1 MQIALASDD
10 LPSTT
15 RMTAHK
21 LGSMT
26 ASGRNHFLQRWLAA
40 VMVLLISVWSAAPVQ
55 AWPWGGDQNS
65 AKARGERIVDASAP
79 TGRLQEVSPPGA
91 VQQLQQALNRH
102 QPRLTL
108 ISPNDGSLLKNR
120 RTSLEIQVEDW
131 PLAEDPQ
138 LGLGAH
144 VALQIDDQPPLRFSQ
159 ASKGR
164 LTIDLPELSPGS
176 HRFSAYAA
184 MPWGEAVKS
193 PGASLQWRLDLLQE
207 LIGTQPEQDAPWLA
221 VVSPAE
227 LGRGEPLLIDWL
239 IWNAPLQNLRE
250 GDGRWRLRISV
261 NGDSFLVDRQDAL
274 WLKGAGNGGVQ
285 MELLDGMGEPITPV
299 FNNQFRSQ
307 DSLSGERP
315 IWMQSKLSDEQIA
328 RLLGEAV
335 PEPTPPAQPAAVA
348 ITEQPTQSE
357 QPAAPEPQPAP
368 TAAEDTAS
376 TPDSQSIAGDHDAVQ
391 LEPQPAP
398 AREEAA
404 ESSDPS
410 DAKPKETNPS
420 KSASTSRPKA
430 IASPP
435 PAPAKESNTN
445 APTSS
450 LGGSARELLNANGTQ
465 R

>member
-1 MQIALASDD
+1 MQIAPTSDD
-10 LPSTT
+10 LSRAT
-15 RMTAHK
+15 RMVAIK

-26 ASGRNHFLQRWLAA
+26 ASGRKHFLQRWLPA
-40 VMVLLISVWSAAPVQ
+40 VLVLSITFCPTIAVQ
-55 AWPWGGDQNS
+55 AWPWGGDHSNTT
-65 AKARGERIVDASAP
+65 ARSSRNVDASAP
-79 TGRLQEVSPPGA
+79 TGPLQEVSPPGG

-120 RTSLEIQVEDW
+120 RTSIEIQVEDW

-159 ASKGR
+159 ANKGR
-164 LTIDLPELSPGS
+164 LTIDLPDLSPGS

-193 PGASLQWRLDLLQE
+193 PGSSLQWRLDLLQE
-207 LIGTQPEQDAPWLA
+207 LIGTQPNRDAPWLA

-335 PEPTPPAQPAAVA
+335 PEPTPPANPEAVA
-348 ITEQPTQSE
+348 MTEQPTQPE
-357 QPAAPEPQPAP
+357 QPAAPEPQPA
-368 TAAEDTAS
+368 TAAEDTTS
-376 TPDSQSIAGDHDAVQ
+376 PPDSQSIAGDQDAVQ

-404 ESSDPS
+404 ESPDPS
-410 DAKPKETNPS
+410 DAEPKESNPS
-420 KSASTSRPKA
+420 KSASTIQPKA
-430 IASPP
+430 IASPR
-435 PAPAKESNTN
+435 PAPAKQSNTN

>member
-1 MQIALASDD
+1 MHISLASDD
-10 LPSTT
+10 LSSMT
-15 RMTAHK
+15 RMTALK

-26 ASGRNHFLQRWLAA
+26 ASGRNHILQRWLAA

-65 AKARGERIVDASAP
+65 SRAREDRIVDASAP

-120 RTSLEIQVEDW
+120 GTSIEIQVEDW

-138 LGLGAH
+138 LGVGAH
-144 VALQIDDQPPLRFSQ
+144 VALQIDDQTPLRFSQ

-164 LTIDLPELSPGS
+164 LSIDLPDLSPGS

-193 PGASLQWRLDLLQE
+193 PGASIQWRLDLLQE

-261 NGDSFLVDRQDAL
+261 NGDSFLVDRQDSL

-299 FNNQFRSQ
+299 FNNQFRSL
-307 DSLSGERP
+307 DALSGERP

-328 RLLGEAV
+328 RLLGEAI
-335 PEPTPPAQPAAVA
+335 PEPTPPAKSTAVVT
-348 ITEQPTQSE
+348 TEQPTQSE
-357 QPAAPEPQPAP
+357 QPAAPEPQPIP
-368 TAAEDTAS
+368 TVEDTTS
-376 TPDSQSIAGDHDAVQ
+376 TPDSQSITGDSDAVQ

-398 AREEAA
+398 ASEQVT
-404 ESSDPS
+404 ESPDPS
-410 DAKPKETNPS
+410 DAKPTEANPP
-420 KSASTSRPKA
+420 KSPSTSQPKA
-430 IASPP
+430 IAAPP
-435 PAPAKESNTN
+435 LAPEKESNTN

>member
-1 MQIALASDD
+1 MQIGLASDE
-10 LPSTT
+10 LSSMT
-15 RMTAHK
+15 RMTALK

-40 VMVLLISVWSAAPVQ
+40 VLVLLISIWSAAPVQ
-55 AWPWGGDQNS
+55 AWPWGGDHKP
-65 AKARGERIVDASAP
+65 AKARGDRIVNANAP

-91 VQQLQQALNRH
+91 VQQLQQALNHH

-108 ISPNDGSLLKNR
+108 ISPNDGSLLKDR
-120 RTSLEIQVEDW
+120 RTSIEIQVEDW

-164 LTIDLPELSPGS
+164 LTIDLPDLSPGS

-193 PGASLQWRLDLLQE
+193 PGANLQWRLDLVQE

-285 MELLDGMGEPITPV
+285 LELLDGMGEPITPV
-299 FNNQFRSQ
+299 FNNQFRSL
-307 DSLSGERP
+307 DALSGERP

-328 RLLGEAV
+328 RLLGEVV
-335 PEPTPPAQPAAVA
+335 PEPTPQAKPTAVVT
-348 ITEQPTQSE
+348 TEQPTQSE
-357 QPAAPEPQPAP
+357 QPAAPEPQPVP
-368 TAAEDTAS
+368 TAAEDTTSA
-376 TPDSQSIAGDHDAVQ
+376 TDSQSMTGDSDAVQ

-398 AREEAA
+398 TREQAT
-404 ESSDPS
+404 ESP
-410 DAKPKETNPS
+410 
-420 KSASTSRPKA
+420 KSASTNQPKA
-430 IASPP
+430 IAAPP
-435 PAPAKESNTN
+435 LAPEKESNTN

>member
-1 MQIALASDD
+1 MQIGLASDE
-10 LPSTT
+10 LSSMT
-15 RMTAHK
+15 RMTALK

-40 VMVLLISVWSAAPVQ
+40 VLVLLISIWSAAPVQ
-55 AWPWGGDQNS
+55 AWPWGGDHKP
-65 AKARGERIVDASAP
+65 AKARGDRIVNANAP

-91 VQQLQQALNRH
+91 VQQLQQALNHH

-108 ISPNDGSLLKNR
+108 ISPNDGSLLKDR
-120 RTSLEIQVEDW
+120 RTSIEIQVEDW

-164 LTIDLPELSPGS
+164 LTIDLPDLSPGS

-193 PGASLQWRLDLLQE
+193 PGANLQWRLDLVQE

-285 MELLDGMGEPITPV
+285 LELLDGMGEPITPV
-299 FNNQFRSQ
+299 FNNQFRSL
-307 DSLSGERP
+307 DALSGERP

-328 RLLGEAV
+328 RLLGEVV
-335 PEPTPPAQPAAVA
+335 PEPTPPAKPKAVVT
-348 ITEQPTQSE
+348 TEQPTQSE
-357 QPAAPEPQPAP
+357 QPAAPKPQPVP
-368 TAAEDTAS
+368 TAAEDTTSA
-376 TPDSQSIAGDHDAVQ
+376 TDSQSMTGDSDAVQ

-398 AREEAA
+398 TREQAT
-404 ESSDPS
+404 ESP
-410 DAKPKETNPS
+410 
-420 KSASTSRPKA
+420 KSASTSQPKA
-430 IASPP
+430 IAAPP
-435 PAPAKESNTN
+435 LAPEKESNTN

>member
-1 MQIALASDD
+1 MQIGLASDD
-10 LPSTT
+10 LSSMT
-15 RMTAHK
+15 RMTALK

-40 VMVLLISVWSAAPVQ
+40 VLVLLISVWSAAPVQ
-55 AWPWGGDQNS
+55 AWPWGGDQNP
-65 AKARGERIVDASAP
+65 AKARGDRIVNANAP

-91 VQQLQQALNRH
+91 VQQLQQALNHH

-108 ISPNDGSLLKNR
+108 ISPNDGSLLKDR
-120 RTSLEIQVEDW
+120 RTSIEIQVEDW

-144 VALQIDDQPPLRFSQ
+144 VALQIDDQPALRFSQ

-164 LTIDLPELSPGS
+164 LTIDLPDLSPGS

-193 PGASLQWRLDLLQE
+193 PGATLQWRLDLVQE

-285 MELLDGMGEPITPV
+285 LELLDGMGEPITPV
-299 FNNQFRSQ
+299 FNNQFRSL
-307 DSLSGERP
+307 DALSGERP

-328 RLLGEAV
+328 RLLGEVV
-335 PEPTPPAQPAAVA
+335 PEPTPPAKPTAVVT
-348 ITEQPTQSE
+348 TEQPTQSE
-357 QPAAPEPQPAP
+357 QPAAPEPQPVP
-368 TAAEDTAS
+368 TAVEDTTSA
-376 TPDSQSIAGDHDAVQ
+376 TDSQSITGDNDAVQ

-398 AREEAA
+398 TREQAA
-404 ESSDPS
+404 ESP
-410 DAKPKETNPS
+410 
-420 KSASTSRPKA
+420 KSASTSQPKA
-430 IASPP
+430 IAAPP
-435 PAPAKESNTN
+435 LAPEKESNTN

>member
-1 MQIALASDD
+1 MQIFPASCDLASM
-10 LPSTT
+10 T
-15 RMTAHK
+15 RMTAFK

-40 VMVLLISVWSAAPVQ
+40 VLVLLISFWPAAPVQ
-55 AWPWGGDQNS
+55 AWSWGGDQTS
-65 AKARGERIVDASAP
+65 SKARGHHIVDASAP

-91 VQQLQQALNRH
+91 VQQLQQALNH
-102 QPRLTL
+102 YQPRLTL
-108 ISPNDGSLLKNR
+108 ISPRDGSLLKTR
-120 RTSLEIQVEDW
+120 RTSIELQIEDW
-131 PLAEDPQ
+131 PLTEDPQ

-144 VALQIDDQPPLRFSQ
+144 VALQIDDGPPLRFSQ
-159 ASKGR
+159 ASQGR
-164 LTIDLPELSPGS
+164 LTVDLPDLSPGS

-207 LIGTQPEQDAPWLA
+207 LIGTQPDQDAPWLA

-285 MELLDGMGEPITPV
+285 MELLDGMGDPITPV

-307 DSLSGERP
+307 DSLPGERP
-315 IWMQSKLSDEQIA
+315 IWMQSKLSDQQIA

-335 PEPTPPAQPAAVA
+335 PEPTPPAKPAGAVT
-348 ITEQPTQSE
+348 TEQPVQLEQSDD
-357 QPAAPEPQPAP
+357 PEPQPAP
-368 TAAEDTAS
+368 PTPAEDTTS
-376 TPDSQSIAGDHDAVQ
+376 TPDPQSMEVDKDPIQ
-391 LEPQPAP
+391 LESQPAP
-398 AREEAA
+398 ARDEAPEPPA
-404 ESSDPS
+404 PSKARPSENDPAKTPS
-410 DAKPKETNPS
+410 DRQPQ
-420 KSASTSRPKA
+420 A

-435 PAPAKESNTN
+435 TPSEGANTN